1 VKPYHAE
8 QGIEI
13 YHGDCR
19 EILPTLSDIG
29 LILADPPYG
38 IDFATNFT
46 RLPGGG
52 QDHPRVFGD
61 DGPFD
66 PTHLLGISRY
76 LILWGA
82 NNYARHLPPSNTWIV
97 WDKRYG
103 MDSDAFLGDAELAWT
118 NLTGGYRSA
127 VFRGLPVN
135 PANRKAGGTA
145 HKSPSASCAG
155 VSNVLPG
162 SLRITNSV
170 NGADLSAIPTWD
182 RAQLSAPLR
191 NSTAPPSESR
201 FKNSI
206 ARSPQTGSGK
216 KFSPSNPYSYLY
228 FPQDQVIVRFHQ
240 TAQKRTCKPMCEI
253 LP

>member
-38 IDFATNFT
+38 IDFATNFS

-118 NLTGGYRSA
+118 NLTGGVSLCR
-127 VFRGLPVN
+127 LPWASGPSRQSEGRWHGTQKPIGVMRWCIERVAWITSDN
-135 PANRKAGGTA
+135 KLREWSGSICDPYMGSGTTLCAAKKLHRPAIGIEIQEQYCEIAANRLRQE
-145 HKSPSASCAG
+145 
-155 VSNVLPG
+155 VL
-162 SLRITNSV
+162 
-170 NGADLSAIPTWD
+170 A
-182 RAQLSAPLR
+182 
-191 NSTAPPSESR
+191 
-201 FKNSI
+201 F
-206 ARSPQTGSGK
+206 
-216 KFSPSNPYSYLY
+216 
-228 FPQDQVIVRFHQ
+228 
-240 TAQKRTCKPMCEI
+240 
-253 LP
+253 